1 MQEKVRSGR
10 IIMKNDNSIRLVQ
23 YLNDS
28 GAILDKSQTHK
39 HCVTRAT
46 LSEDFNFNPDLI
58 AYTMLEAAK
67 KMKQQSE
74 YIDLS
79 LDKCFRE
86 VLGIKGF

>member
-1 MQEKVRSGR
+1 MGR
-10 IIMKNDNSIRLVQ
+10 MVMKSNNSIRLVK
-23 YLNDS
+23 YVNDS

-79 LDKCFRE
+79 LNKCFRE
-86 VLGIKGF
+86 VFGIKGF